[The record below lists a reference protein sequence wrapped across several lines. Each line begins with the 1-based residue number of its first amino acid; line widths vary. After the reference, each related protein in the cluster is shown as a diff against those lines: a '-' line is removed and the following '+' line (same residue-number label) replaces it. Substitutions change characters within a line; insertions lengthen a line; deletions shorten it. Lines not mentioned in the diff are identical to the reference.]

1 MLIPEHGRLRRSEAS
16 VYLFEKHG
24 VPASKKTL
32 DKLAVVGGGPLMT
45 YAGRIPLYHVDDLD
59 RWALS
64 RLSSPVAST
73 TERKS
78 A

>member
-16 VYLFEKHG
+16 VYLVEKHG
-24 VPASKKTL
+24 VPAAKKTL

-59 RWALS
+59 RWAHS